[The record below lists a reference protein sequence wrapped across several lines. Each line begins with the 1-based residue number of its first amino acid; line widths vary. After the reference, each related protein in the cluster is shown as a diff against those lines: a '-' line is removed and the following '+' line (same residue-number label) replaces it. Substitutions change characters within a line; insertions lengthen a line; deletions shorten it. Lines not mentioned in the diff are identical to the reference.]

1 MGYDLHITRRKYWPD
16 EGDDITAQE
25 WLAYVKQDSELRLQV
40 ENGPHFAA
48 WRGASGTAW
57 LDWSDGQIYTKN
69 PDALLIEK
77 MVSIAR
83 QFGAQVQGD
92 DGEVYEGGGRPPRQP
107 KPSFSERVA
116 GWIARIRPKRP
127 VPIVHKPLGFD
138 VGDKVLD
145 PWGNEHTV
153 LAIDPQAEHGMGV
166 IRTRRK
172 DGTEHEH
179 AMIAH
184 GFKPAKNRGTP

>member
-1 MGYDLHITRRKYWPD
+1 MGYDLHITRRRHWPD

-25 WLAYVKQDSELRLQV
+25 WLAYVKQDSELRLQP
-40 ENGPHFAA
+40 ENGPSFAE

-57 LDWSDGQIYTKN
+57 LDWSDGQIYSKN
-69 PDALLIEK
+69 PEAALIEK
-77 MVSIAR
+77 LVSIGR
-83 QFGAQVQGD
+83 QLGAKVQGD

-107 KPSFSERVA
+107 LPSFSERVT
-116 GWIARIRPKRP
+116 GWFARFRPKRS
-127 VPIVHKPLGFD
+127 VPIVHEPLGFG

-145 PWGNEHTV
+145 SWGNEHTV
-153 LAIDPQAEHGMGV
+153 LDIDPKAEHGMGV

-172 DGTEHEH
+172 DGTEHAH

-184 GFKPAKNRGTP
+184 GLKPSKDR